1 MVMMGVV
8 DIIMVGHFQGMALA
22 GVALGN
28 IYFFATV
35 IFGWGVIMGLDPIIA
50 QAVGANDE
58 IGVSRG
64 LQRGL
69 MLAVALSILA
79 ETTTAFAPSSRAR
92 AKTRSENALPLAAEA
107 SSTLQT

>member
-1 MVMMGVV
+1 MGVV

-50 QAVGANDE
+50 QAVGAE
-58 IGVSRG
+58 RRSRG
-64 LQRGL
+64 
-69 MLAVALSILA
+69 
-79 ETTTAFAPSSRAR
+79 
-92 AKTRSENALPLAAEA
+92 
-107 SSTLQT
+107 